1 MKKGP
6 FKMKRKLVGPIATKR
21 KVKRDFTIREGG
33 KSFTPGYEDPM
44 KLQKVQREGVTPY
57 SQKFGKLASNKRR

>member
-1 MKKGP
+1 MKKRP
-6 FKMKRKLVGPIATKR
+6 FKMKIKPVGPIATKR
-21 KVKRDFTIREGG
+21 KVKRDS

-44 KLQKVQREGVTPY
+44 KIQKVQREGVTPY

>member
-6 FKMKRKLVGPIATKR
+6 FKMKIKPVGPIATKR
-21 KVKRDFTIREGG
+21 KVKRDS

-44 KLQKVQREGVTPY
+44 KIQKVQREGITPY
-57 SQKFGKLASNKRR
+57 SQKFGKLAFGNRKR

>member
-21 KVKRDFTIREGG
+21 KVKKDP

-44 KLQKVQREGVTPY
+44 KIQKVQREGVTPY

>member
-1 MKKGP
+1 
-6 FKMKRKLVGPIATKR
+6 MKRKLVGPIATKR
-21 KVKRDFTIREGG
+21 KVKKDP

-44 KLQKVQREGVTPY
+44 KIQKVQREGVTPY

>member
-6 FKMKRKLVGPIATKR
+6 FKMKRKPVGPTATKT
-21 KVKRDFTIREGG
+21 KVKRNP

-44 KLQKVQREGVTPY
+44 KIQKVQREGVTPY
-57 SQKFGKLASNKRR
+57 SQKFGKLASNKRK